1 MTNGLQDADEFKVVG
16 QVDNA
21 DLADDHLHVGEVIP
35 SGEMN
40 ARPARHLL
48 RSVFPLHLQLLI
60 PCSFHAFAVLEH
72 LSFGSADACRYLA
85 RHLAALMARGG
96 R

>member
-1 MTNGLQDADEFKVVG
+1 MTNGLQDGDEFKVVG

-21 DLADDHLHVGEVIP
+21 GLADDHLHVGEVIP

-48 RSVFPLHLQLLI
+48 RSVSPLQLLI
-60 PCSFHAFAVLEH
+60 LCSFHAFAVLER
-72 LSFGSADACRYLA
+72 LS
-85 RHLAALMARGG
+85 AA
-96 R
+96 